1 MKKNKK
7 RNKGARVSTGLR
19 AGDVVR
25 LLAVVLALAA
35 LLTAAAIFLPEEEA
49 IVDAGVRVLRVMT
62 SNPAVCLPV
71 NGEYYDWI
79 ELANV
84 SQEPVDMS
92 GWKLTNQ
99 LDVRTGYVFPELT
112 LAPGESAIVYAA
124 LQPEA
129 ETRMMFS
136 DFALS
141 ADGASLVLLDG
152 HGRYCDVLD
161 IPAISA
167 GSVYAL
173 DAETGVYK
181 ECSPFEKVRFSRDL
195 SAELTPVHRANA
207 VYLSELM
214 ASNGSTLK
222 DDSGAYSDW
231 IEICNGSNA
240 SVDLTGWSLTDDA
253 MNRKKWVFP
262 EKVLGAGEYLTVF
275 ATGAEDSDNG
285 MHAAFKLSAEGETL
299 LLCNADGDVVS
310 SMEYGA
316 LEMDQS
322 LVRGRDGKTSK
333 SFLPSPGFANTAE
346 GARMAVDEE
355 YLIPTENARQ
365 LYINEV
371 VCSAEGI
378 EDWLELYN
386 ASDAAI
392 DLSGYGISDN
402 PNRPRKWQFPDG
414 ATIPAGGYLAVKLAG
429 SEGETGLVNG
439 IYQTDFALSVQADE
453 VVLLA
458 TAEGEIIDRMLLSG
472 QRRGVSYGRA
482 AGAQEYRYFKN
493 PTPNAANDGAGY
505 QYCAMP
511 VEFSV
516 QGGVQEGP
524 VELALSA
531 QEGMTIFYTT
541 DGTNPTLKSTVYTG
555 PATISKNTV
564 VKAVAWREGAIE
576 SEVCGH
582 TYVFGAK
589 HNNYVVMVS
598 GKRSQLNGSSGT
610 LNTGIGG
617 NGVDV
622 YVEIYDKDGNRV
634 IAQECYLHLNGR
646 STRINFDQKAFR
658 LVAKK
663 EYGDNRFKAALFSNR
678 DYEEYKSFIV
688 RCAGQDNRGAFMR
701 DPMLTALARNTS
713 VMYQEHET
721 AVAYINGQYWGQY
734 YMRERVTPESICQFE
749 GWDNPDHVDFLEGR
763 GAVVQG
769 SNESLYEMMS
779 FVRRNS
785 LKSDAKLE
793 QLRKYMD
800 VENYLEYVM
809 LEMYSGNQDLNN
821 QRMYRN
827 AVSGDG
833 QWHWVLY
840 DLDLAFR
847 ATGNVV
853 RQWSSDTDKV
863 GSITWQSN
871 EIFKALMANDYAR
884 DYFLSRFGELLAT
897 DMSSESVVG
906 DIMAL
911 YEALKPEM
919 ERHCDRWNW
928 STSVWMDKGGE
939 LIAYANRRPAQ
950 LITWI
955 VDKFHLSDEQTQ
967 HYFGA
972 AIGKIN
978 Q

>member
-7 RNKGARVSTGLR
+7 KNKGARVSTGLR

-62 SNPAVCLPV
+62 SNPAVCLPE

-84 SQEPVDMS
+84 SQKPVDMT

-124 LQPEA
+124 LQPEG
-129 ETRMMFS
+129 ETGAMFS
-136 DFALS
+136 GFALS

-181 ECSPFEKVRFSRDL
+181 ECSPFDKVRFGRDL
-195 SAELTPVHRANA
+195 SDELTPAHRAND

-222 DDSGAYSDW
+222 DDTGAYSDW
-231 IEICNGSNA
+231 IEICNGSDKE
-240 SVDLTGWSLTDDA
+240 VDLTGWSLTDDIT
-253 MNRKKWVFP
+253 NRKKWVFP
-262 EKVLGAGEYLTVF
+262 ETVLGPNEYQLVF
-275 ATGAEDSDNG
+275 PKGVEDSEG
-285 MHAAFKLSAEGETL
+285 GLHAAFKLSAEGETL
-299 LLCNADGDVVS
+299 LLCNPDGHVVS
-310 SMEYGA
+310 CMEYGA

-333 SFLPSPGFANTAE
+333 SFLPSPGYANTAE
-346 GARMAVDEE
+346 GARLAIDEE
-355 YLIPTENARQ
+355 YLVPTPNDAQ

-378 EDWLELYN
+378 EDWMELYN
-386 ASDAAI
+386 ASGAAI
-392 DLSGYGISDN
+392 DLSGYGLSDN
-402 PNRPRKWQFPDG
+402 PNRPRKWQFPEG
-414 ATIPAGGYLAVKLAG
+414 AVIPAGGYLAVKLAG
-429 SEGETGLVNG
+429 SDGEEGLVNG
-439 IYQTDFALSVQADE
+439 VYQANFALNVQADE

-458 TAEGEIIDRMLLSG
+458 TDEGEIIDRMLLSG

-482 AGAQEYRYFKN
+482 AGAGEYRYFRN

-516 QGGVQEGP
+516 QGGVQDGP

-531 QEGMTIFYTT
+531 QEGMTIYYTT
-541 DGTNPTLKSTVYTG
+541 DGTNPTLNSAVYTG
-555 PATISKNTV
+555 PATISKNMV

-582 TYVFGAK
+582 TYTFGAK
-589 HNNYVVMVS
+589 HNGYVVMVS

-610 LNTGIGG
+610 LNTGVGV
-617 NGVDV
+617 GVDV

-663 EYGDNRFKAALFSNR
+663 EYGNNRFKAALFSNR

-701 DPMLTALARNTS
+701 DPLLTALARNTS

-721 AVAYINGQYWGQY
+721 AVVYING
-734 YMRERVTPESICQFE
+734 
-749 GWDNPDHVDFLEGR
+749 
-763 GAVVQG
+763 
-769 SNESLYEMMS
+769 
-779 FVRRNS
+779 
-785 LKSDAKLE
+785 
-793 QLRKYMD
+793 
-800 VENYLEYVM
+800 
-809 LEMYSGNQDLNN
+809 
-821 QRMYRN
+821 
-827 AVSGDG
+827 
-833 QWHWVLY
+833 
-840 DLDLAFR
+840 
-847 ATGNVV
+847 
-853 RQWSSDTDKV
+853 
-863 GSITWQSN
+863 
-871 EIFKALMANDYAR
+871 
-884 DYFLSRFGELLAT
+884 
-897 DMSSESVVG
+897 
-906 DIMAL
+906 
-911 YEALKPEM
+911 
-919 ERHCDRWNW
+919 
-928 STSVWMDKGGE
+928 
-939 LIAYANRRPAQ
+939 
-950 LITWI
+950 
-955 VDKFHLSDEQTQ
+955 
-967 HYFGA
+967 
-972 AIGKIN
+972 
-978 Q
+978 